1 LPKTTIDCTE
11 RGCSVSPG
19 ARLIP
24 PSPELEAHIDSY
36 KSLIDSKVAT
46 TSALA
51 YAITRIAQSDGDY
64 STGIPALTLHRRKM
78 PTAPMHCIYGLGLG
92 VVAQGGKQVM
102 LGGEVMNYGPG
113 QSMLTTIDL
122 PVVAH
127 VTRASAREP
136 FLGMM
141 LTLDARAIVQL
152 AADIEMSPLR
162 KDQGYRSLSI
172 EILDP
177 TLLDALT
184 RLLALREEP
193 ALLQQ
198 LAPLIQQEITIRL
211 LAGPH
216 GPYLRQLVSAG
227 SPGQQIAKTV
237 VWLKQ
242 NFARVM
248 DVDELAAR
256 AHMSAT
262 TFRQHFR
269 TITGVSP
276 LQYQKQLRLQEA
288 RQLMFN
294 QNLDA
299 GNAGGRV
306 GYESASQ
313 FSREYA
319 RLFGEPPQRDIR
331 KMRLDHASAM
341 R

>member
-1 LPKTTIDCTE
+1 M
-11 RGCSVSPG
+11 RS
-19 ARLIP
+19 
-24 PSPELEAHIDSY
+24 H
-36 KSLIDSKVAT
+36 KSLIDSPVAT

-51 YAITRIAQSDGDY
+51 HAIARIAQSDGDY
-64 STGIPALTLHRRKM
+64 STGIPALSLHRRKM
-78 PTAPMHCIYGLGLG
+78 PTAPVHCIYGLGLG

-102 LGGEVMNYGPG
+102 LAGEVMDYGPG

-127 VTRASAREP
+127 VTRASAQEP

-141 LTLDARAIVQL
+141 LTLDTRAVVQL

-172 EILDP
+172 EMLDP
-177 TLLDALT
+177 TLIDALT
-184 RLLALREEP
+184 RLLALLEEP

-198 LAPLIQQEITIRL
+198 LAPLIQQEIIVRL
-211 LAGPH
+211 LSGPH
-216 GPYLRQLVSAG
+216 GMYLRQLVSSG

-242 NFARVM
+242 NFARAM

-269 TITGVSP
+269 TITGISP

-299 GNAGGRV
+299 GNAAGRV
-306 GYESASQ
+306 GYESPSQ

-331 KMRLDHASAM
+331 KMRLDHASAI

>member
-1 LPKTTIDCTE
+1 M
-11 RGCSVSPG
+11 VS
-19 ARLIP
+19 
-24 PSPELEAHIDSY
+24 H
-36 KSLIDSKVAT
+36 KSLTDSPVAT

-51 YAITRIAQSDGDY
+51 YAIARIAQSDGDY
-64 STGIPALTLHRRKM
+64 STAIPGLSLHRRKT

-102 LGGEVMNYGPG
+102 LGSEVMDYGPG

-141 LTLDARAIVQL
+141 LTFDARAIVQL

-162 KDQGYRSLSI
+162 KDEGYRSLSI

-184 RLLALREEP
+184 RLLALLDEP
-193 ALLQQ
+193 ALLPR

-211 LAGPH
+211 LAGPY
-216 GPYLRQLVSAG
+216 GRYLRQLVSAG

-242 NFARVM
+242 NFKRAM
-248 DVDELAAR
+248 DVDELAVR

-299 GNAGGRV
+299 GNAGARV

-331 KMRLDHASAM
+331 RMRLDQASAV

>member
-1 LPKTTIDCTE
+1 MVGLKP
-11 RGCSVSPG
+11 
-19 ARLIP
+19 LINP
-24 PSPELEAHIDSY
+24 Q
-36 KSLIDSKVAT
+36 VAT
-46 TSALA
+46 TTALA
-51 YAITRIAQSDGDY
+51 RAIAGIAQSDGDY
-64 STGIPALTLHRRKM
+64 TTAIPALSLHRRKM
-78 PTAPMHCIYGLGLG
+78 PTAPMHCIYGLGVG

-102 LGGEVMNYGPG
+102 LGGEVMDYGPG
-113 QSMLTTIDL
+113 QSMLSTIDL

-127 VTRASAREP
+127 VTRASAGEP

-141 LTLDARAIVQL
+141 LTLDPRTIVQS
-152 AADIEMSPLR
+152 AADIDISPMR

-172 EILDP
+172 ENLD
-177 TLLDALT
+177 TLLLDALT
-184 RLLALREEP
+184 RLIALLGEP
-193 ALLQQ
+193 ALLPR
-198 LAPLIQQEITIRL
+198 LAPLIRQEITVRL

-227 SPGQQIAKTV
+227 SPGRQIAKTV

-242 NFARVM
+242 NFARAM
-248 DVDELAAR
+248 DVGELAAR
-256 AHMSAT
+256 AHMSPT

-269 TITGVSP
+269 AITGVSP

-294 QNLDA
+294 QSLDA

-331 KMRLDHASAM
+331 RMRLDQASAI

>member
-1 LPKTTIDCTE
+1 MD
-11 RGCSVSPG
+11 R
-19 ARLIP
+19 
-24 PSPELEAHIDSY
+24 H
-36 KSLIDSKVAT
+36 KSRTNSLVAT

-51 YAITRIAQSDGDY
+51 HTIADIAQSDGDY
-64 STGIPALTLHRRKM
+64 TTAIPALSLHRRKM

-102 LGGEVMNYGPG
+102 LGGEVMDYGPG

-152 AADIEMSPLR
+152 AADIEVSPVR
-162 KDQGYRSLSI
+162 KERGYRSLSI
-172 EILDP
+172 ENLDA
-177 TLLDALT
+177 TLLDG
-184 RLLALREEP
+184 P
-193 ALLQQ
+193 ALLPR
-198 LAPLIQQEITIRL
+198 LAPLIQQEIPIRL

-227 SPGQQIAKTV
+227 SPGQQIARSV

-242 NFARVM
+242 NFARAM

-256 AHMSAT
+256 AHMSPT

-269 TITGVSP
+269 AITGVSP

-331 KMRLDHASAM
+331 KMRLDQAPAV